1 MQESQTTLEARY
13 LLTRFSRSLH
23 PRGMITGAPPQ
34 TATPAAPDPGNTPP
48 SPASMSLCR
57 HGYNNGPPL
66 IFMRSPGYKSLTRT
80 LHPTANTTPSL
91 NVTNQYTIF
100 DTIPT
105 NSTLANIH
113 HLEVA
118 MRECPCTPDL
128 GFHPCHH
135 PNKLSQSHQTCM

>member
-1 MQESQTTLEARY
+1 MRESQTTLEAQY

-23 PRGMITGAPPQ
+23 PQGMTTGAPPQ
-34 TATPAAPDPGNTPP
+34 TATPAASDLGNTLP
-48 SPASMSLCR
+48 S
-57 HGYNNGPPL
+57 YNSGPPL

-80 LHPTANTTPSL
+80 LHPTANTTPSP

-105 NSTLANIH
+105 NSTLVNIH

-118 MRECPCTPDL
+118 MRERPCTSDL
-128 GFHPCHH
+128 GC
-135 PNKLSQSHQTCM
+135 